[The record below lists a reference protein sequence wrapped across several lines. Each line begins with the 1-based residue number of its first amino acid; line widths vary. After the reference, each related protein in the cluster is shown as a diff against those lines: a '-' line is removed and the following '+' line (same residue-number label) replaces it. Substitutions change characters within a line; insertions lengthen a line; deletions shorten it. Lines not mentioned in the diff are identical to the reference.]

1 MSPESMQFAVNK
13 IIESGNQD
21 VMITDR
27 GTMFGYQDLIVDFR
41 GIPIMKSYATTVL
54 DVTHSLQKPNQTSG
68 VTGGL
73 PNMIETIAR
82 AGIVNGVDGL
92 FIETHHSPKSALSDG
107 KNMLPIDKLE
117 EILERLV
124 SIRKTI
130 NSFNS

>member
-1 MSPESMQFAVNK
+1 
-13 IIESGNQD
+13 
-21 VMITDR
+21 
-27 GTMFGYQDLIVDFR
+27 
-41 GIPIMKSYATTVL
+41 MKSYATTVL

-82 AGIVNGVDGL
+82 AGVVNGVDGL
-92 FIETHHSPKSALSDG
+92 FIETHYNPKSALSDG